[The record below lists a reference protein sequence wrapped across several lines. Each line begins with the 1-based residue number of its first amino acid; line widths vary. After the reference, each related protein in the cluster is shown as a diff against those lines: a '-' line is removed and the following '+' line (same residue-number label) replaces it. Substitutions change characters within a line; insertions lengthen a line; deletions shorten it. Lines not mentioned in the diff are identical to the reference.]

1 MAIIPVPQLSD
12 NYAYL
17 VVDDASKQCGVVDCA
32 EADKVLAEADRR
44 GLQLV
49 AVLPTHWH
57 FDHVGGNEDLARA
70 IPGLRIYGARGEHGR
85 IPAQTHEVDDG
96 DTVEVASLRGRVIG
110 IPAHTNGHIAYYF
123 AGLNAVFTG
132 DTLFIAGCGRV
143 FEGRAQTMVESLAKL
158 AALPDSTQVYC
169 GHEYTEKNLR
179 FALTLEPGNEAL
191 KRKHAWSVKT
201 RAENKF
207 TVPSTIGD
215 EKSTNPFLRTDSP
228 ELRATLRK
236 RDPSLAD
243 DPIAIFARARELK
256 DRF

>member
-17 VVDDASKQCGVVDCA
+17 VADDATKECGVVDCA
-32 EADKVLAEADRR
+32 EASKVLAAVRQH
-44 GLQLV
+44 GLKLTT
-49 AVLPTHWH
+49 VLPTHYH

-85 IPAQTHEVDDG
+85 IPAQTDEVDDG
-96 DTVEVASLRGRVIG
+96 DTVQVGGLRGRVIG

-123 AGLNAVFTG
+123 PDLNAVFTG

-143 FEGRAQTMVESLAKL
+143 FEGKAQTMVDSLAKL

-179 FALTLEPGNEAL
+179 FALTLEPSNQAL
-191 KRKHAWSVKT
+191 KSKYDWTQKI
-201 RAENKF
+201 RAEGKYSI
-207 TVPSTIGD
+207 PSTIGE
-215 EKSTNPFLRTDSP
+215 EKQINPFLRTDSP
-228 ELRATLRK
+228 ELRASLK
-236 RDPSLAD
+236 KLDPSISD
-243 DPIAIFARARELK
+243 DRVELFAKARELK